1 MTHVQ
6 EVSAT
11 EKLAS
16 FIAGVRFDDLPAEVI
31 NDAKRIILDVIACQV
46 VGYPTQIGDIVIA
59 YIRKLGGSSQ
69 ATILS
74 TGEKTNSINAAYANG
89 KIGNALDYDDV
100 FPTITHFGNTTVAAG
115 LSLCEAENK
124 SGKDLI
130 TAVAVGYEVAA
141 RVSSAFGG
149 IYEVE
154 QGKITGAKRR
164 YGISKDQVFGAA
176 AAAAKVLAQEAKA
189 VGNTLAIAG
198 GNCPVPTHGRWGE
211 MLDLP
216 MFKYCDSG
224 WCAQTGVAAA
234 LLAGEGYTGY
244 ENIFDGDRGFY
255 LMYGADSFDC
265 NLLIGGLGQEWHIQ
279 YNLFKL
285 WPCCRLPQYAL
296 TILSELTAQH
306 EIKVEDIEKITVGV
320 DPHTLQHRFSNQEPK
335 TIVGAQFSYPHVIA
349 VFMHGIPR
357 GPKWQTEETRNDPA
371 IAEFRRKVFVVL
383 DPRTEKMYESFQP
396 GGRITSHPT
405 FLEIITRKGEK
416 ISGTTDY
423 AWGDGSFAPDK
434 YRATNQ
440 DLEQKFREAVALP
453 GCILANKPDKVEQA
467 VNLLWNLEK
476 LESVR
481 QLTQIFSET

>member
-16 FIAGVRFDDLPAEVI
+16 FIANARLEDLPEVVI
-31 NDAKRIILDVIACQV
+31 NEAKRVILDAIACQIA
-46 VGYPTQIGDIVIA
+46 GYTTEIGNIVINH
-59 YIRKLGGSSQ
+59 IRKLGGNPQ
-69 ATILS
+69 VTILS

-100 FPTITHFGNTTVAAG
+100 FPTFTHFGNATVAAG

-130 TAVAVGYEVAA
+130 TAIAVGYEVAA
-141 RVSSAFGG
+141 RVSSGFGG

-164 YGISKDQVFGAA
+164 HGGSRDQVFGAT
-176 AAAAKVLAQEAKA
+176 AAAAKALAQEAK
-189 VGNTLAIAG
+189 VVSNTLAIAG

-211 MLDLP
+211 MLALP

-224 WCAQTGVAAA
+224 WCAQTGVAAG
-234 LLAGEGYTGY
+234 LLASEGYTGY

-255 LMYGADSFDC
+255 LMYGADSFDYDS
-265 NLLIGGLGQEWHIQ
+265 LIGGLGQEWHIEDNM
-279 YNLFKL
+279 YKL
-285 WPCCRLPQYAL
+285 WPCCRFPQYPL
-296 TILSELTAQH
+296 TILRELVAQH

-320 DPHTLQHRFSNQEPK
+320 DPHTLQYRFSNQEPK
-335 TIVGAQFSYPHVIA
+335 TLVSAQFSYPHVIA

-371 IAEFRRKVFVVL
+371 IAELRRKVFVEL
-383 DPRTEKMYESFQP
+383 DPRTERMYESFQP
-396 GGRITSHPT
+396 GGRITRHPT
-405 FLEIITRKGEK
+405 FLEITTKKGEK

-423 AWGDGSFAPDK
+423 VWGDGSFAPDK

-440 DLEQKFREAVALP
+440 DLERKFREAVTLP
-453 GCILANKPDKVEQA
+453 GCILVNKPDKVEQA
-467 VNLLWNLEK
+467 INLLWNLEK

-481 QLTQIFSET
+481 QLTRIFSET